1 MLKLVYIYT
10 EDSTVD
16 KYILLYCI
24 FFCMLKLETISDM
37 LDLSDELFVVKE
49 DCPKTRQ
56 EVSY

>member
-24 FFCMLKLETISDM
+24 VLYCVIILTKSLQFPLIITWNPELPSSD
-37 LDLSDELFVVKE
+37 D
-49 DCPKTRQ
+49 
-56 EVSY
+56 